1 MICKNRVKQFCSED
15 ISLIENYQEAI
26 NDTTQ
31 TWQCHHR
38 LEIELNKSGNELIN
52 MNLYYNRPASELIF
66 LTEKNH
72 KSLHYKSGMSNFSTK
87 YGKDNPM
94 YSKHHSEETKQKMSV
109 SHKGLTP
116 INKGVPQ
123 IKYKWLTSSGEIKEM
138 DEYNVKRWH
147 PDWIKIG
154 EV

>member
-1 MICKNRVKQFCSED
+1 MICKNRVKKFCSED

-31 TWQCHHR
+31 TWHCHHR

-66 LTEKNH
+66 LRKSDH
-72 KSLHYKSGMSNFSTK
+72 MSLHQKIHNNFNYRKVIGWSGKHRTEDEK
-87 YGKDNPM
+87 YRISISSRKP
-94 YSKHHSEETKQKMSV
+94 KQRFKYLTASGNIIEMSV
-109 SHKGLTP
+109 NAASRH
-116 INKGVPQ
+116 
-123 IKYKWLTSSGEIKEM
+123 
-138 DEYNVKRWH
+138 H

>member
-1 MICKNRVKQFCSED
+1 MICEKTVKQFCSED

-31 TWQCHHR
+31 TWHCHHR
-38 LEIELNKSGNELIN
+38 LEIELNKSENELNN

-66 LTEKNH
+66 LRKSDH
-72 KSLHYKSGMSNFSTK
+72 MSLHQKIHNNFNYRKVIGWSGKHRTEDEK
-87 YGKDNPM
+87 YRISISSRKP
-94 YSKHHSEETKQKMSV
+94 KQRF
-109 SHKGLTP
+109 
-116 INKGVPQ
+116 
-123 IKYKWLTSSGEIKEM
+123 KYLTSSGNIIEM
-138 DEYNVKRWH
+138 SVNAATRHH